1 MTIQVLFSPCLSSL
15 PVDSARVA
23 GHGPARFALSAAFIL
38 GDAGASVGFA
48 ALLFLLLEWCC
59 SGLIGGE
66 MIGRYKR
73 RASCIHNT
81 PFKDERQMGDEE

>member
-23 GHGPARFALSAAFIL
+23 GHGAARFALSAAFVF

-48 ALLFLLLEWCC
+48 AFLFLLLKWYC
-59 SGLIGGE
+59 SGLISGGT
-66 MIGRYKR
+66 IWKYKR

-81 PFKDERQMGDEE
+81 PFKDERQMANEE